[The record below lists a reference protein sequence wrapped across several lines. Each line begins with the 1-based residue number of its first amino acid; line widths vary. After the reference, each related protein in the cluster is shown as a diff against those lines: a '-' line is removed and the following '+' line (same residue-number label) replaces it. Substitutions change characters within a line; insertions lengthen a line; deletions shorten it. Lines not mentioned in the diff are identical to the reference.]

1 MCGPLA
7 GGVGLMDSYL
17 DTLFALKT
25 LLAPDV
31 SLVHLGDTLFD
42 QIGALQAAVEA
53 AQATEE
59 GRAKIALAAAIGD
72 FPGWAHADNPRP
84 APDDLET
91 QQAAQ
96 FEHMMEMA
104 FFGLALGADIDG
116 KVGGNP
122 STNIGVD
129 YAKLL
134 RHSNGRDEVHGAV
147 CPGRG

>member
-1 MCGPLA
+1 M
-7 GGVGLMDSYL
+7 
-17 DTLFALKT
+17 
-25 LLAPDV
+25 
-31 SLVHLGDTLFD
+31 HLGDTLFD

-53 AQATEE
+53 AQATPE

-84 APDDLET
+84 APDDLDT

-116 KVGGNP
+116 KVGRQSRRPTSVSTTP
-122 STNIGVD
+122 SCCTARTAATRCTRCTSG
-129 YAKLL
+129 
-134 RHSNGRDEVHGAV
+134 
-147 CPGRG
+147 PGST